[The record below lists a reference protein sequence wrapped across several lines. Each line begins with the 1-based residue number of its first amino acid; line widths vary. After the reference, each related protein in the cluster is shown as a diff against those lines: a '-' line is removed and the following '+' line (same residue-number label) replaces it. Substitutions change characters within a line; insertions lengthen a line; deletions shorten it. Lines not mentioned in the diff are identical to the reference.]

1 MTTTSMMATK
11 DSVLFFVVYV
21 VAFWREPTK
30 KMWLFGSSHNGM
42 MDERIARFAKQSE
55 PRMMGVYESLRKLI
69 FPFPAGSERDVQ
81 WLTTRQVFMNAVT
94 DRPFISKELFRRLK
108 ITTKSKAPICT
119 SGWPLE
125 VTVMLGDAC
134 GKSGSLTDALQESL
148 KRARAKNSWIDS
160 DARLVIDPLSE
171 TSAATLE
178 WMRKGSAGACSGN
191 REKKWVTAIVG
202 VRVPHKATS
211 GHAVIFA
218 ANIADRTTI
227 YSIPMGSTTAIPI
240 SAWPTPACG

>member
-1 MTTTSMMATK
+1 MSGSR
-11 DSVLFFVVYV
+11 DS
-21 VAFWREPTK
+21 P
-30 KMWLFGSSHNGM
+30 SN
-42 MDERIARFAKQSE
+42 E

-81 WLTTRQVFMNAVT
+81 WLKTRQVFMNAV
-94 DRPFISKELFRRLK
+94 
-108 ITTKSKAPICT
+108 A
-119 SGWPLE
+119 
-125 VTVMLGDAC
+125 VAGDAG

-211 GHAVIFA
+211 GHAVVFA
-218 ANIADRTTI
+218 RIVLSI